1 MKILVTG
8 ATGFVGRAVLA
19 RLAASGYVTI
29 PAVRSSAGLPGEQ
42 LVGELDSD
50 TNWTVAL
57 NSVDAVVHLAA
68 RVHVMHDGEN
78 FPQEAFHRVNALG
91 TVRLAEQAAA
101 AGVKRLVFLSS
112 IKVNGEGSPIP
123 YRETDPPA
131 PLDPYAISKWEA
143 EQGLHNITARTGL
156 EVVILRPPL
165 VYGPGVKANFRRLM
179 DAVRRGIPLPF
190 GSIDN
195 RRSMLYLENLVDAI
209 RVCIEHPAAA
219 NKTYLI
225 ADGKDV
231 STPDLVRRL
240 ARAMNRPA
248 RLLPVSPAL
257 LTASATLLGKRD
269 QVARLL
275 GSLTLDSSA
284 IRRDLGW
291 TPPYTLDDG
300 LRMTVSEPA

>member
-19 RLAASGYVTI
+19 RLAASGYATM

-42 LVGELDSD
+42 LIGELDSD

-57 NSVDAVVHLAA
+57 NGVDAVVHLAA

-112 IKVNGEGSPIP
+112 IKVNGEGSPDP

-131 PLDPYAISKWEA
+131 PCDPYAISKWEA
-143 EQGLHNITARTGL
+143 EQGLHDIAARTGL

-179 DAVRRGIPLPF
+179 DAVRKGIPLPF

-225 ADGKDV
+225 SDGKDV

-257 LTASATLLGKRD
+257 LTAAATLLGKRD

>member
-1 MKILVTG
+1 M
-8 ATGFVGRAVLA
+8 
-19 RLAASGYVTI
+19 

-42 LVGELDSD
+42 LIGELDSD

-57 NSVDAVVHLAA
+57 NGVDAVVHLAA
-68 RVHVMHDGEN
+68 RVHVMHDRRR
-78 FPQEAFHRVNALG
+78 FPQQAFHRVNALG

-112 IKVNGEGSPIP
+112 IKVNGEGSPVP

-131 PLDPYAISKWEA
+131 PQDPYAISKWEA
-143 EQGLHNITARTGL
+143 EQGLHDIAARTGL

-179 DAVRRGIPLPF
+179 NAVRKGIPLPF

-195 RRSMLYLENLVDAI
+195 RRSLLYLGNLVDAI

-225 ADGKDV
+225 SDGEDV

-248 RLLPVSPAL
+248 RLLAVPPAL
-257 LTASATLLGKRD
+257 LTAAGNAVGQTRSSRAA
-269 QVARLL
+269 ARLADA
-275 GSLTLDSSA
+275 GQQRDSPRSGLDA
-284 IRRDLGW
+284 ALHAG
-291 TPPYTLDDG
+291 
-300 LRMTVSEPA
+300 

>member
-19 RLAASGYVTI
+19 RLAASGYATM

-42 LVGELDSD
+42 LIGELDSD

-57 NSVDAVVHLAA
+57 NGVDAVVHLAA
-68 RVHVMHDGEN
+68 RVHVMHDGEDV
-78 FPQEAFHRVNALG
+78 PQKAFHRVNALG

-123 YRETDPPA
+123 YCETDPPA

-143 EQGLHNITARTGL
+143 EQGLHNVTARTGL

-179 DAVRRGIPLPF
+179 DAVRKGIPLPF

-225 ADGKDV
+225 SDGEDV

-257 LTASATLLGKRD
+257 LSASATLLGKRD